1 MKKFNVGKVWHI
13 IKSILNIVITVFIV
27 LFLIVVCLQRFS
39 NNRISFFNYR
49 MFTVVSGSMEPSYK
63 IGDVLISKEVEP
75 SKIKIGDDISYLGSN
90 GDFKDK
96 VVTHRVVDIYKDDN
110 GDYLFKTKG
119 TANILEDPIVYEDQ
133 LYGVVVHKSVIL
145 SFMYKIVGT
154 TTGMFIFIIIP
165 IFYIIGSEI
174 LSAML
179 THEEKRR
186 NKV

>member
-1 MKKFNVGKVWHI
+1 MMKNLKKIGRITKC
-13 IKSILNIVITVFIV
+13 ILNIVITVFIV

-49 MFTVVSGSMEPSYK
+49 MFTVVSGSMEPNYK
-63 IGDVLISKEVEP
+63 IGDVLISKTVEP
-75 SKIKIGDDISYLGSN
+75 SKIKVGDDLSYLGRT

-96 VVTHRVVDIYKDDN
+96 VVTHRVVDIYQDDK
-110 GDYLFKTKG
+110 GEYLFKTKG
-119 TANILEDPIVYEDQ
+119 SANMLEDPIVYEDQ

-179 THEEKRR
+179 TREEKRR
-186 NKV
+186 NKD